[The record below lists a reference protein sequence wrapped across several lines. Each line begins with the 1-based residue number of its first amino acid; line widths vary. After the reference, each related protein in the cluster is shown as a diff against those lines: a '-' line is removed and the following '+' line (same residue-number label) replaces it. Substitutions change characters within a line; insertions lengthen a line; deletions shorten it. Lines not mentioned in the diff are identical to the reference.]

1 LTFFQL
7 LERLQVE
14 TKINKNGALEL
25 DYELDVEM
33 EEFEMLQLPEIS
45 HGKYLHDFKVR
56 IFIHSWIL

>member
-1 LTFFQL
+1 
-7 LERLQVE
+7 VE

-45 HGKYLHDFKVR
+45 HGRYLHDFKV
-56 IFIHSWIL
+56 LLA